1 MLVVDAHHHLWDL
14 SAHDQPWLASDPEL
28 APLRRNFSVADL
40 AAAAAAEDVTA
51 TVLVQTVS
59 EPWETPEMLATAAA
73 GGLVAG
79 VVGWVGLESEDVAGA
94 IAGLRNLPGG
104 ARLAG
109 IRHPVL
115 VEPDSGWLA
124 RPAVLRGLAAV
135 SAAGLAYEIVGQP
148 RHLAAAAEAAMALPD
163 LQFVLDHLGNPEVV
177 PDVSAVWADALRTL
191 AALPNVI
198 AKLSGIFGVPAP
210 GRDAVADADG
220 QMDVAHMKPV
230 YEIALDAFG
239 PERLMFGSDWPVST
253 LHARYADIHAADP
266 RSDLAVLKVS
276 APKRNPEP
284 IEFRQGAQLAE
295 TMRVFILGFPF
306 GDSLTANHGNPN
318 ITIGTGSVSSIHSVV
333 FDFRR
338 NRLLIA
344 HSPFFQSDVPVIGF
358 VILAKARD

>member
-1 MLVVDAHHHLWDL
+1 MTVVDAHHHLWDL

-40 AAAAAAEDVTA
+40 TAAAAAEDVTA

-73 GGLVAG
+73 GQGLVAS

-94 IAGLRNLPGG
+94 IAGLRDLPGG

-115 VEPDSGWLA
+115 AEPDSGWLA
-124 RPAVLRGLAAV
+124 RPTVLRGLAAV

-148 RHLAAAAEAAMALPD
+148 RHLAAAADAARALPD

-220 QMDVAHMKPV
+220 
-230 YEIALDAFG
+230 
-239 PERLMFGSDWPVST
+239 
-253 LHARYADIHAADP
+253 
-266 RSDLAVLKVS
+266 
-276 APKRNPEP
+276 
-284 IEFRQGAQLAE
+284 
-295 TMRVFILGFPF
+295 
-306 GDSLTANHGNPN
+306 
-318 ITIGTGSVSSIHSVV
+318 
-333 FDFRR
+333 
-338 NRLLIA
+338 
-344 HSPFFQSDVPVIGF
+344 
-358 VILAKARD
+358 